1 MDVLEWPVSRWHAGV
16 VSCVTLAMFLAATQ
30 PHAAESPERTLEL
43 GDTVEVD
50 VHLEPKA
57 SGTFIVD
64 QSGCLKLPLLGT
76 VKVTGMTEPELAARV
91 ESSLEKSFI
100 RDATVAIHIKE
111 RGSLNV
117 SVQGAVKMPGRVEF
131 QAGQTPGLYQAL
143 ASAGLPTTNADTSR
157 IEIIRKTGGT
167 TRSIFVNGETERM
180 FALVEGDT
188 VVVPAI
194 PPGQSQVTMLGQVK
208 NPGKIDIPPGQSFDI
223 LSAIAKAGGLTR
235 TARESKVTVHRK
247 NPQGEEAIV
256 LNISRM
262 QRGEEKPFVLLEGD
276 TVFVPESFF

>member
-1 MDVLEWPVSRWHAGV
+1 MLEWSISRMQAGAV
-16 VSCVTLAMFLAATQ
+16 HGLAVAMCFPWIQLQ
-30 PHAAESPERTLEL
+30 AAESPERTLEV

-57 SGTFIVD
+57 SGTFVVD
-64 QSGCLKLPLLGT
+64 QSGCLKLPLLGP
-76 VKVTGMTEPELAARV
+76 VRVTGLSEPQLASQV
-91 ESSLEKSFI
+91 EGSLEKRFI
-100 RDATVAIHIKE
+100 RDATVSIHIKE
-111 RGSLNV
+111 RGSLTV
-117 SVQGAVKMPGRVEF
+117 SVQGAVKMPGKVEF

-143 ASAGLPTTNADTSR
+143 ASAGLPTANADTSK
-157 IEIIRKTGGT
+157 IEIIRKAGGT
-167 TRSIFVNGETERM
+167 TRSVIVNGETERM
-180 FALVEGDT
+180 FALQEGDT

-194 PPGQSQVTMLGQVK
+194 PLGQSQVTMLGQVK
-208 NPGKIDIPPGQSFDI
+208 NPGKLDIPPGQSFDI

-247 NPQGEEAIV
+247 DQQGGEEAIV